1 MATTSK
7 LLLKSKLEKL
17 SKQNRKGFL
26 FNCIEKSKSDLI
38 DKLLI
43 EEKPDKVTSE
53 DHSFC
58 KICNSYDFIKE
69 SYQVTCKQCG
79 YTRNILSKGQKFE
92 VFEYIKPGSNLVK
105 IMKDGRKITVDLNK
119 INSWLENVDP
129 LARDTKRIIEN
140 LEIVYTS
147 KGIELTTLI
156 KNTVIALWYNFNNL
170 YENTKFESSKLLSY
184 NKRGIMALCIYYGSS
199 INNVIITL
207 EQLSI
212 LFDVNV
218 SVIREMNEIFKV
230 VFKNT
235 EYEKYLVLINKKMCE
250 IKLSPRNN
258 LIMIKINE
266 HLKKEYKLDRELN
279 NKEYTAIVYFITNK
293 INPTL
298 KYTYE
303 DISKK
308 CNVSTTTI
316 RNEVQ
321 KLELF
326 YKNNKKLLAELK
338 I

>member
-1 MATTSK
+1 MATSSK

-17 SKQNRKGFL
+17 SKQNRKSFL
-26 FNCIEKSKSDLI
+26 FNCIEKSKSELI

-43 EEKPDKVTSE
+43 EEKPEKITPE

-58 KICNSYDFIKE
+58 KICNGYDFIKE
-69 SYQVTCKQCG
+69 LYQETCKHCG
-79 YTRNILSKGQKFE
+79 YTRDILSKGQKFE

-105 IMKDGRKITVDLNK
+105 IIKDGRKITVDLNK

-170 YENTKFESSKLLSY
+170 YENTKFDSSKLLSY

-218 SVIREMNEIFKV
+218 SVIRETNEIFKV

-235 EYEKYLVLINKKMCE
+235 DYEKYLVLMNKKLCE
-250 IKLSPRNN
+250 IKLSPKNN
-258 LIMIKINE
+258 LIMKKINE

-279 NKEYTAIVYFITNK
+279 NKEYTAIIYFITNK

-326 YKNNKKLLAELK
+326 YKNNKKLIAELK